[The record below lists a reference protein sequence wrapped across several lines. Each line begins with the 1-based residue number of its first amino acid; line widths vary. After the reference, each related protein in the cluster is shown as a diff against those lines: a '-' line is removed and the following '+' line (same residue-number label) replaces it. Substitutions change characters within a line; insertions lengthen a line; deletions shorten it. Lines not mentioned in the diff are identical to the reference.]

1 MGRWVSAARRLQRCE
16 TRTPCG
22 LAERHVEADVLDI
35 ALPTPPLWSVDVNT
49 RLDVVFDSSNRQLQH
64 QVP

>member
-22 LAERHVEADVLDI
+22 LAERHVEADVLTSCSI
-35 ALPTPPLWSVDVNT
+35 RPIVSCNT
-49 RLDVVFDSSNRQLQH
+49 KFLNRDHARKRRNLLTAF
-64 QVP
+64 VR